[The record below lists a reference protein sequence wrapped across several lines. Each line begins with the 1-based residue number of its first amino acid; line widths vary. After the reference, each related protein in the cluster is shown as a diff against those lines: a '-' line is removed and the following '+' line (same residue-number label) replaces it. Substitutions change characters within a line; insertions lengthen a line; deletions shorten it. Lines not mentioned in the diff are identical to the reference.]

1 MTIKRETVALDDNDN
16 ALRRTGLKPFP
27 GSAGRF
33 RCISGGLYHDAA
45 LASAADLCGADRLAE
60 VSSAS
65 SVVSAPRSAVGVGKV
80 GESRL
85 VDAEIAG
92 AG

>member
-1 MTIKRETVALDDNDN
+1 MRE
-16 ALRRTGLKPFP
+16 R
-27 GSAGRF
+27 
-33 RCISGGLYHDAA
+33 YHDAA
-45 LASAADLCGADRLAE
+45 LASAADLYGADRLAE
-60 VSSAS
+60 TSSAS
-65 SVVSAPRSAVGVGKV
+65 AVVGALRSAVGVGKV